1 MFRTV
6 NKPVPPI
13 DIEEFRAQMRAAGI
27 EEIVVPMLE
36 LFGQEAPKA
45 MGVIVAAMKAGDLE
59 TASRAAHS
67 LKSSAGNV
75 RAMTLAAT
83 LQALEHSAAAKN
95 GPQAAGHFE
104 AAKVAYDA
112 VVKQLAEYGIAP

>member
-1 MFRTV
+1 M
-6 NKPVPPI
+6 NEPPPI

-27 EEIVVPMLE
+27 EEIVVPMLQ
-36 LFGQEAPKA
+36 LFGQEAPKGMDA
-45 MGVIVAAMKAGDLE
+45 LVAAMRAGDLD

-75 RAMTLAAT
+75 RATTLADT
-83 LQALEHSAAAKN
+83 LQALEHAAAAKN
-95 GPQAAGHFE
+95 GPQATSHFE

-112 VVKQLAEYGIAP
+112 VVRQLADFGVTS